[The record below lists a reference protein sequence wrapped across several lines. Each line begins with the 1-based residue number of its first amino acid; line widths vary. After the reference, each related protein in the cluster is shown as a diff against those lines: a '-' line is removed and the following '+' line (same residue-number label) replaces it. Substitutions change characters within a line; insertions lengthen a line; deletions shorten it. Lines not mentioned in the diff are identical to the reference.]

1 MGTEDLT
8 KVLTESSDINI
19 DYSELTANNYNDNS
33 KTTGE
38 LVQSF
43 NTQLSQLNLIQ
54 NEMNLLSNLNQESL
68 LKKEQLLKMKNEEL
82 MDQLSRLEVIQSSI
96 ANKNRLIE
104 QTNKNIDNQNLNI
117 YVLSALAGLAVI
129 LFILINL
136 KGNNIIDQ
144 KRFNLM
150 LSIHITVFI
159 LTIVYSYNIFYFKD
173 AITYLFDR
181 RRLRIS
187 QQIKKMVDEKNKFS
201 DDKESDWIAENCNCP
216 IDDSNGEDGNIYPA
230 DENKTQKEHPGYF
243 YYDGTAPQQIIVDL
257 PIAEDK
263 YDQHIN
269 WVDYSQ
275 GGKAMYNP
283 KNNKTT
289 YNNKQYYNYN
299 ETNDPSIMLSHVLE
313 ETRVLV
319 NNTTNTAN
327 I

>member
-1 MGTEDLT
+1 MGDIDGLT
-8 KVLTESSDINI
+8 KVLTDSTNINTH
-19 DYSELTANNYNDNS
+19 YTELSKNNYQDNNKITS
-33 KTTGE
+33 DLIKSLNE
-38 LVQSF
+38 
-43 NTQLSQLNLIQ
+43 NLSQINFIQ

-82 MDQLSRLEVIQSSI
+82 MEQLHSLESIQSSI
-96 ANKNRLIE
+96 TNKDRLIE
-104 QTNKNIDNQNLNI
+104 QTNKNIEKQNLNI

-129 LFILINL
+129 LFIIIIL

-144 KRFNLM
+144 KKFNIM
-150 LSIHITVFI
+150 LSIHITIFI
-159 LTIVYSYNIFYFKD
+159 LTIAYSYNIFYFQD

-187 QQIKKMVDEKNKFS
+187 EQIKKMVDEKNKFS

-216 IDDSNGEDGNIYPA
+216 IDNTGGEDAIYPT
-230 DENKTQKEHPGYF
+230 DQNTTQKEHPGYF

-257 PIAEDK
+257 PVAEDK

-319 NNTTNTAN
+319 NDKTKTAN